1 MPPKDKAGAPY
12 CSPGVVRYDEAAGG
26 SKPLKKN
33 KMKDERKGSVVW
45 NVDSSEQLQLKQ
57 LNFREKFSFLFPLT
71 PALGRQKSTCK
82 FLAGSCSLSL
92 EILRRPAGSLGE
104 Q

>member
-1 MPPKDKAGAPY
+1 M
-12 CSPGVVRYDEAAGG
+12 RYDEAAGG

-45 NVDSSEQLQLKQ
+45 NADSSEQLRVKLQGG
-57 LNFREKFSFLFPLT
+57 EKVPFPINSNSVET
-71 PALGRQKSTCK
+71 KKSTRK
-82 FLAGSCSLSL
+82 FLARSCSLSL